1 MKYFDIFFN
10 RYDENGAID
19 ESGCFD
25 HSIYRDANEKE
36 AKEAYE
42 DAIIYERDE
51 LKCAPDGFS
60 AVIVF
65 NQYSVDLK
73 EGEEITDYIIEER
86 GITLE
91 RSCEL
96 VKDGE
101 KVKTFRHRVAL
112 KK

>member
-1 MKYFDIFFN
+1 MKYFDIYFN
-10 RYDENGAID
+10 RYDE
-19 ESGCFD
+19 SGNVDNRFD
-25 HSIYRDANEKE
+25 HSIYQGANEKE

-42 DAIIYERDE
+42 DSIIYERDE
-51 LKCAPDGFS
+51 LEHAPDGFS
-60 AVIVF
+60 TVIVF
-65 NQYSVDLK
+65 NQYSIDLK